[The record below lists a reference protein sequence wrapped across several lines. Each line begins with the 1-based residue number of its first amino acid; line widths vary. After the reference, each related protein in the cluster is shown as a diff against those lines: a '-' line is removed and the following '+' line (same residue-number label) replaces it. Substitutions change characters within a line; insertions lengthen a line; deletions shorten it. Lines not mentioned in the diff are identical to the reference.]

1 MRYLLVDRIDSIEP
15 GAKALGWKNAAMSED
30 VFEWHFPGRPIVPGT
45 ILLEAFAQLAGWLEA
60 VSSGFERWVLLD
72 RVESAKV
79 FGFAV
84 PGDRIELRIEQ
95 VPHADPNRR
104 AYRAESLV
112 GGERRSLAE
121 FEAVVVPLDTLDS
134 KERAK
139 AAYEAL
145 LGAPPPPASRKGR
158 A

>member
-15 GAKALGWKNAAMSED
+15 SKKALGWKNAAMSED

-60 VSSGFERWVLLD
+60 VSSDFQRWVLLD
-72 RVESAKV
+72 RASSVKV
-79 FGFAV
+79 YGFAV
-84 PGDRIELRIEQ
+84 PGDRIELRLEQ
-95 VPHADPNRR
+95 IVGTDPARR
-104 AYRAESLV
+104 SYRAESLV
-112 GGERRSLAE
+112 SGERRCVAE

-134 KERAK
+134 KERVK

-145 LGAPPPPASRKGR
+145 TGAPPPTTGRKGR